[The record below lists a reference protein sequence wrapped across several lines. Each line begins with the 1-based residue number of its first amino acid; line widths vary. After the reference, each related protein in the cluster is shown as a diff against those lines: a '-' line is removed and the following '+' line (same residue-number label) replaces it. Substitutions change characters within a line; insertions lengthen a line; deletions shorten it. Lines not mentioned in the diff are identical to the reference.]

1 MNKDEQARIIEIEDA
16 ALDSELS
23 PERLA
28 AKQGRLR
35 KREVRA
41 REAEAK
47 KAKQAEET
55 YTSIEQYWQAN
66 RSKLTSEER
75 QALEAREAY
84 VLELEEVMREYI
96 AGTDGTTEQDLA
108 DTIEEVKAD
117 ISANGLCNSTVL
129 VLPRIWSEQEADLR
143 SHFSKPTLDL
153 VTYGFY
159 TAVTE
164 RAFEDFRN
172 KFLTPRTT
180 NPTAHG
186 EMMICSSCKSLDSS
200 RWVLESDKGYVCHRC
215 LDAEHRSCA
224 TAKEALYDAQ
234 GRMKPRFWRGAK
246 V

>member
-1 MNKDEQARIIEIEDA
+1 MSKDEQARIIAIEDETP
-16 ALDSELS
+16 DRDLS

-129 VLPRIWSEQEADLR
+129 VLPRL
-143 SHFSKPTLDL
+143 
-153 VTYGFY
+153 
-159 TAVTE
+159 
-164 RAFEDFRN
+164 
-172 KFLTPRTT
+172 
-180 NPTAHG
+180 
-186 EMMICSSCKSLDSS
+186 
-200 RWVLESDKGYVCHRC
+200 
-215 LDAEHRSCA
+215 
-224 TAKEALYDAQ
+224 
-234 GRMKPRFWRGAK
+234 
-246 V
+246 